1 MGERAARSQPK
12 GWSMC
17 RSARQRS
24 MRPSAAAPAG
34 SRGHASGS
42 SHHSATCSS
51 RVSPQPSVGPAA
63 CLILE
68 LSFDE
73 VEVLGYQLSDPLQP
87 QLAVYRSS
95 SAHCLR
101 DAMQRILSDLRLQ
114 YEEAKAFAVSAGSNC
129 EGFRAVAELHLGDGS
144 HDPPFCEHEAALAAM
159 TPARWKVLGNLFNA
173 QSLPHLWIAC
183 KSMAAN
189 VATQA
194 WHCLLQAS
202 ATAVCRRSKRSSS
215 NRHRL
220 GPRAPQPSPQPSPHM
235 QLPIW
240 AGSLSLRTRSAMRA
254 SSPWR
259 LRCASCPHSH
269 GCTHR

>member
-1 MGERAARSQPK
+1 
-12 GWSMC
+12 
-17 RSARQRS
+17 

-87 QLAVYRSS
+87 QLAVYLSS

-194 WHCLLQAS
+194 WHCLLHACCRPPQRLFAVARS
-202 ATAVCRRSKRSSS
+202 APAPIGTDWAPGRLSP
-215 NRHRL
+215 RH
-220 GPRAPQPSPQPSPHM
+220 SPHHTCSS
-235 QLPIW
+235 QSGL
-240 AGSLSLRTRSAMRA
+240 AHSL
-254 SSPWR
+254 
-259 LRCASCPHSH
+259 
-269 GCTHR
+269 